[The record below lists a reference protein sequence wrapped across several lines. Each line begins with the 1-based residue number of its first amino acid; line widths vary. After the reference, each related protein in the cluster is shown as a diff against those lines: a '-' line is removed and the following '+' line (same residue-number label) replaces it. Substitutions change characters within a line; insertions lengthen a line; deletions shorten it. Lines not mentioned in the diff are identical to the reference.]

1 MEMPKDWEEATN
13 VYRTRFYIVEQ
24 VMSVKDDD
32 VESAELC
39 SHDTFYRRTKKR
51 DIEYEKRYGSRKQI
65 NGKRLPA
72 TMCSRKYVN

>member
-1 MEMPKDWEEATN
+1 MWKDWEEATN
-13 VYRTRFYIVEQ
+13 VYRTKHYIVEQ
-24 VMSVKDDD
+24 VLGINEHD
-32 VESAELC
+32 VECNELC

-51 DIEYEKRYGSRKQI
+51 DTEYEKLFASRKRI